1 MSHTKVKIQ
10 SAVLTRF
17 QKMSP
22 NSSMTESRDQVRP
35 LAPASHRIYVEN
47 KQGIDSTSVCSM
59 ELAKKQRRRRC
70 IKCCSCCGIT
80 IIIIVVIIII
90 RAFTVFTVKKPTIR
104 INSIKFDGL
113 SYLTSSSNLQ
123 TNVNI
128 TVFADISIKNPNA
141 VSFKFNRATTRLI
154 YDDRVIVEVL
164 TPSANARARRTFRM
178 IVNVTIM
185 ADKLSGIPR
194 LASDLMAGK
203 LTMSMSTSI
212 NGRVKI
218 LSIKKSVG
226 IQMNCSMVVVLQT
239 QDVKDMDC
247 KRKISL

>member
-1 MSHTKVKIQ
+1 MSPPQ
-10 SAVLTRF
+10 
-17 QKMSP
+17 SP
-22 NSSMTESRDQVRP
+22 NSSMTESRDQVGP

-47 KQGIDSTSVCSM
+47 EQGINSMSVSSM
-59 ELAKKQRRRRC
+59 ELAKKKCRRRC

-80 IIIIVVIIII
+80 TVIIVVIIII
-90 RAFTVFTVKKPTIR
+90 LAFTVFKVKKPTIR
-104 INSIKFDGL
+104 MNSIKFDAL
-113 SYLTSSSNLQ
+113 SYLTSIS
-123 TNVNI
+123 
-128 TVFADISIKNPNA
+128 ADISIKNPNA
-141 VSFKFNRATTRLI
+141 VSFKFNRATTSLI
-154 YDDRVIVEVL
+154 YDDPVIVEVL

-178 IVNVTIM
+178 IVNVTVL

-194 LASDLMAGK
+194 LASDLMAGE
-203 LTMSMSTSI
+203 LPMRMSTSI